1 MIWPALSCKKLIFT
15 TSPADYQGFQLVQEE
30 DRHKEILLGKDCFLL
45 YTKCGSVIVINCV
58 ILPCTLHVSV
68 ARQSGFSFRLLS
80 ADVICVCWTIY
91 LLIKRING
99 SYCEPGCPQ
108 FGLPHRVADCCH
120 GDGLIYNLLAL
131 VFNCSS
137 REM

>member
-1 MIWPALSCKKLIFT
+1 MIWPALSCKELIFT
-15 TSPADYQGFQLVQEE
+15 TCPADYQGFQLVQEE

-45 YTKCGSVIVINCV
+45 YTKCGSVIVICCV
-58 ILPCTLHVSV
+58 ILPCTLYVNV
-68 ARQSGFSFRLLS
+68 ARYSGFSFCLLS
-80 ADVICVCWTIY
+80 ADGVCVCWMIY
-91 LLIKRING
+91 QVIKRING

-108 FGLPHRVADCCH
+108 FGLPHRVANCCP

-137 REM
+137 REV